1 MTALSQ
7 KEIAVL
13 HHILKNDFGTH
24 PSYRSAE
31 YKFNCWDFQVWR
43 ECIGD
48 STSELALPKG
58 KSLSGTVS
66 SLVCKGLLACDGEC
80 VMFTEAGFR
89 QAVIVD
95 QASDMA
101 KQLLSI

>member
-31 YKFNCWDFQVWR
+31 YKFNCW
-43 ECIGD
+43 E
-48 STSELALPKG
+48 G